1 MSLDFA
7 SETLGCFLFESEVL
21 FLSLL
26 EQRMEVPLGGRSR
39 RRQGSAGGA
48 PRDHRGSAGRL
59 RWPGQGSW
67 WPGHVHTSATAG
79 VTGGRL
85 LRRAST
91 SAERARDAQHDAAEA
106 LRWLGWAEKARSS
119 EHCGRCELGPSAMA
133 DAAAFSRCRARARQ
147 ERTPG
152 RSGELAIH
160 SGGQEHASV
169 WSRELGTRCSC
180 MVDTHWTRVTR
191 CDISS
196 NSWRATE

>member
-1 MSLDFA
+1 
-7 SETLGCFLFESEVL
+7 
-21 FLSLL
+21 
-26 EQRMEVPLGGRSR
+26 
-39 RRQGSAGGA
+39 
-48 PRDHRGSAGRL
+48 
-59 RWPGQGSW
+59 
-67 WPGHVHTSATAG
+67 VHTSATAG

-147 ERTPG
+147 ERMPG

-160 SGGQEHASV
+160 SGGQAHASV
-169 WSRELGTRCSC
+169 WSRELGTRCPC

-196 NSWRATE
+196 ITWRAATWLEWDAYLGSVWADLDFGPKTKVAVLGPLYISCLRFTTIRVTD